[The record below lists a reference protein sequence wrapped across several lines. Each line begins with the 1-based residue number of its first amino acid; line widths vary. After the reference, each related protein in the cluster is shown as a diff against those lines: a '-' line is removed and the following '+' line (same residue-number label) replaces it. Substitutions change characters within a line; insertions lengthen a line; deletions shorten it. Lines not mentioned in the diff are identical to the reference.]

1 MNAPSRLVWNVTRLH
16 LILSHPEYNS
26 MTARIY
32 LDNNATTPVDPAV
45 LEAMLPYFSKKFGN
59 AASRN
64 HPFGWEAEE
73 AVEDARKIIAR
84 ELNAKPREI
93 VFTSGAT
100 ESVNL
105 AIKGLSEA
113 SNGKRKHFVTQVTE
127 HKAVLDTC
135 TEMQKRGWEVTFLPV
150 EKDGRVSVEAV
161 ADAVTD
167 DTLLVAVMHAN
178 NEIGVLQ
185 PIEEIG
191 KLCRERDVRFLVDA
205 AQSFGKLPIDVDA
218 IGIDML
224 AASGHKIYG
233 PKGVGFLYVRQK
245 NPKVQLKIQMEGGGH
260 ERGMRSGTLA
270 VPLIVGLGEATEI
283 FDDKRDEE
291 NARLENLRDT
301 LLEGIMVALP
311 DTVVNGS
318 MEHRLPHNINLSF
331 PYVEGE
337 ALLMKLES
345 IACSSGSA
353 CSSATL
359 EPSYIMKA
367 LGLSEELAHSSIRV
381 GFGRFN
387 TDEDAEIAIDEIVK
401 AVKSL
406 REKSPL
412 WRLMREKELP

>member
-1 MNAPSRLVWNVTRLH
+1 MV
-16 LILSHPEYNS
+16 E
-26 MTARIY
+26 RIY

-45 LEAMLPYFSKKFGN
+45 LGEMMPYFTEKFGN

-64 HPFGWEAEE
+64 HAFGWEAEE
-73 AVEDARKIIAR
+73 AVEDARKIIAH
-84 ELNAKPREI
+84 ELNAKPREV

-105 AIKGLSEA
+105 AIKGLCEA
-113 SNGKRKHFVTQVTE
+113 SDGKRKHIVTQVTE

-135 TEMQKRGWEVTFLPV
+135 KEMQKRGWEVTYLPV
-150 EKDGRVSVEAV
+150 QEDGRVSMSAV
-161 ADAVTD
+161 ADAVRG
-167 DTLLVAVMHAN
+167 DTLLVAIMHAN

-185 PIEEIG
+185 RIDDIG

-205 AQSFGKLPIDVDA
+205 AQSFGKLPIDVEA
-218 IGIDML
+218 VGIDIL

-245 NPKVQLKIQMEGGGH
+245 NPKIKLKIQMEGGGH

-270 VPLIVGLGEATEI
+270 VSLIVGLGKATELI
-283 FDDKRDEE
+283 ADKRDKE
-291 NARLENLRDT
+291 NARLKHLRDT
-301 LLEGIMVALP
+301 LLEGIRTALP

-318 MEHRLPHNINLSF
+318 IEHRLPHNINFSF

-359 EPSYIMKA
+359 EPSYVMKA
-367 LGLSEELAHSSIRV
+367 LGHSEELAHSSIRV
-381 GFGRFN
+381 AFGRFN
-387 TDEDAEIAIDEIVK
+387 NDEDAEIAMGEIVR

-406 REKSPL
+406 REKSPV
-412 WRLMREKELP
+412 WRLMRQKKFS

>member
-1 MNAPSRLVWNVTRLH
+1 MV
-16 LILSHPEYNS
+16 E
-26 MTARIY
+26 RIY

-45 LEAMLPYFSKKFGN
+45 LGEMMPYFAEKFGN

-64 HPFGWEAEE
+64 HAFGWEAEE
-73 AVEDARKIIAR
+73 AVEDARKIIAH
-84 ELNAKPREI
+84 ELNAKPREV

-105 AIKGLSEA
+105 AIKGLCEA
-113 SNGKRKHFVTQVTE
+113 SDGKRKHIVTQVTE

-135 TEMQKRGWEVTFLPV
+135 KEMQKRGWEVTYLPV
-150 EKDGRVSVEAV
+150 QEDGRVSMSAV
-161 ADAVTD
+161 ADAVRG
-167 DTLLVAVMHAN
+167 DTLLVAIMHAN

-185 PIEEIG
+185 RIDDIG

-205 AQSFGKLPIDVDA
+205 AQSFGKLPIDVEA
-218 IGIDML
+218 VGIDIL

-245 NPKVQLKIQMEGGGH
+245 NPKIKLKIQMEGGGH

-270 VPLIVGLGEATEI
+270 VSLIVGLGKATELI
-283 FDDKRDEE
+283 ADKRDKE
-291 NARLENLRDT
+291 NARLKHLRDT
-301 LLEGIMVALP
+301 LLEGIRTALP

-318 MEHRLPHNINLSF
+318 IEHRLPHNINFSF

-359 EPSYIMKA
+359 EPSYVMKA
-367 LGLSEELAHSSIRV
+367 LGHSEELAHSSIRV
-381 GFGRFN
+381 AFGRFN
-387 TDEDAEIAIDEIVK
+387 NDEDAEIAMGEIVR

-406 REKSPL
+406 REKSPV
-412 WRLMREKELP
+412 WRLMRQKKFS

>member
-1 MNAPSRLVWNVTRLH
+1 MV
-16 LILSHPEYNS
+16 E
-26 MTARIY
+26 RIY

-45 LEAMLPYFSKKFGN
+45 LGEMMPYFTEKFGN

-64 HPFGWEAEE
+64 HAFGWEAEE
-73 AVEDARKIIAR
+73 AVEDARKIIAH
-84 ELNAKPREI
+84 ELNAKPREV

-105 AIKGLSEA
+105 AIKGLCEA
-113 SNGKRKHFVTQVTE
+113 SDGKRKHIVTQVTE

-135 TEMQKRGWEVTFLPV
+135 KEMQKRGWEVTYLPV
-150 EKDGRVSVEAV
+150 QEDGRVSMSAV
-161 ADAVTD
+161 ADAVRG
-167 DTLLVAVMHAN
+167 DTFLVAIMHAN

-185 PIEEIG
+185 RIDDIG

-205 AQSFGKLPIDVDA
+205 AQSFGKLPIDVEA
-218 IGIDML
+218 VGIDIL

-245 NPKVQLKIQMEGGGH
+245 NPKIKLKIQMEGGGH

-270 VPLIVGLGEATEI
+270 VSLIVGLGKATELI
-283 FDDKRDEE
+283 ADKRDKE
-291 NARLENLRDT
+291 NARLKHLRDT
-301 LLEGIMVALP
+301 LLEGIRTALP

-318 MEHRLPHNINLSF
+318 VEHRLPHNINFSF

-359 EPSYIMKA
+359 EPSYVMKA
-367 LGLSEELAHSSIRV
+367 LGHSEELAHSSIRV
-381 GFGRFN
+381 AFGRFN
-387 TDEDAEIAIDEIVK
+387 NDEDAEIAMGEIVR

-406 REKSPL
+406 REKSPV
-412 WRLMREKELP
+412 WRLMRQKKFS

>member
-1 MNAPSRLVWNVTRLH
+1 MV
-16 LILSHPEYNS
+16 E
-26 MTARIY
+26 RIY

-45 LEAMLPYFSKKFGN
+45 LGEMMPYFTEKFGN

-64 HPFGWEAEE
+64 HAFGWEAEE
-73 AVEDARKIIAR
+73 AVEDARKIIAH
-84 ELNAKPREI
+84 ELNAKPREG

-105 AIKGLSEA
+105 AIKGLCEA
-113 SNGKRKHFVTQVTE
+113 SDGKRKHIVTQVTE

-135 TEMQKRGWEVTFLPV
+135 KEMQKRGWEVTYLPV
-150 EKDGRVSVEAV
+150 QEDGRVSMSAV
-161 ADAVTD
+161 ADAVRG
-167 DTLLVAVMHAN
+167 DTFLVAIMHAN

-185 PIEEIG
+185 RIDDIG

-205 AQSFGKLPIDVDA
+205 AQSFGKLPIDVEA
-218 IGIDML
+218 VGIDIL

-245 NPKVQLKIQMEGGGH
+245 NPKIKLKIQMEGGGH

-270 VPLIVGLGEATEI
+270 VSLIVGLGKATELI
-283 FDDKRDEE
+283 ADKRDKE
-291 NARLENLRDT
+291 NARLKHLRDT
-301 LLEGIMVALP
+301 LLEGIRTALP

-318 MEHRLPHNINLSF
+318 IEHRLPHNINFSF

-359 EPSYIMKA
+359 EPSYVMKA
-367 LGLSEELAHSSIRV
+367 LGHSEELAHSSIRV
-381 GFGRFN
+381 AFGRFN
-387 TDEDAEIAIDEIVK
+387 NDEDAEIAMGEIVR

-406 REKSPL
+406 REKSPV
-412 WRLMREKELP
+412 WRLMRQKKFS